1 MLVTASLLISSGST
15 KQAGAA
21 WQNFAKNRNPVAGT
35 AKPAPAKDK
44 VSPDSKSSQWTK
56 EGLKPGGEL
65 GSKVPAVVVKKA
77 DAVSAF
83 ADRAKAL
90 LAISDPTFVDKLQT
104 DISDAQWAALAK
116 SPVLGSLLGAGV
128 GGLVQGVRRMEH
140 TGEDRDKPSIL
151 NGLLA
156 GGLLGAGAGTIAG
169 VPLAANAAQRVWNE
183 SAIGKIK
190 PRPME
195 DFLFGFEKKNSIS
208 PMDAALR
215 LGLLGAGGG
224 LAFQGIRK
232 LLQSKQEEEEEGSPS
247 LLKGLLLGGLLG
259 AGAGGG
265 LAHWIN
271 RGFKESPPQAMALG
285 NDVAAAA
292 PSSYELPAESLQA
305 AMTQA
310 SPQVIRNA
318 PPLGPSGGAL
328 RDAGKASI
336 SPQFSPGQSLNPN
349 LSLTD
354 LASMQSAVG
363 PNGEFKLGEFTAPR
377 TLSGNSPVSTNNIP
391 MDFPMFHR
399 G

>member
-1 MLVTASLLISSGST
+1 MLVFASLLISSGST

-44 VSPDSKSSQWTK
+44 GSPDSKSNQWTK

-77 DAVSAF
+77 ADKAVL
-83 ADRAKAL
+83 ADYLTIMNPQAQDRLVKAMEAAAKRTLIGEPIGLGMLGALGGTGVQAVRRALHTDEEKPKPSLLNGAL
-90 LAISDPTFVDKLQT
+90 LGG
-104 DISDAQWAALAK
+104 
-116 SPVLGSLLGAGV
+116 VLGVGTGGVMGMAHAPRAMYEVYNGSPLGRV
-128 GGLVQGVRRMEH
+128 SPLTYEQFLERGLQG
-140 TGEDRDKPSIL
+140 
-151 NGLLA
+151 
-156 GGLLGAGAGTIAG
+156 
-169 VPLAANAAQRVWNE
+169 
-183 SAIGKIK
+183 IK
-190 PRPME
+190 
-195 DFLFGFEKKNSIS
+195 KSNVS

-232 LLQSKQEEEEEGSPS
+232 LLQSKKEEEEEGSPS

-265 LAHWIN
+265 LAHWMN

-310 SPQVIRNA
+310 SPQVTRNA
-318 PPLGPSGGAL
+318 SPIGPKVDAL

-336 SPQFSPGQSLNPN
+336 SPKFSPGQSLNPN
-349 LSLTD
+349 LSLED
-354 LASMQSAVG
+354 LASMQSVVG